1 MSSKT
6 RIEISKELF
15 DKIQSNLVGLGFTS
29 VDECVEDIMNEF
41 LRETTDIPKPLE
53 NDEEIIKARLKSLG
67 YLK

>member
-6 RIEISKELF
+6 PIEISKELF

-53 NDEEIIKARLKSLG
+53 KDEEIIKARLKSLG